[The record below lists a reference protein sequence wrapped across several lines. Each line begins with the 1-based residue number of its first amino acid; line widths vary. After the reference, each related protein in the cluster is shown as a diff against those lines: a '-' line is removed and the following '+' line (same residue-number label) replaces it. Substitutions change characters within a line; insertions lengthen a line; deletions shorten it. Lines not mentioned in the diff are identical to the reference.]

1 MIEPYDISLK
11 KTSFLNFINENMGGQ
26 LEDDLFFTSNEP
38 NAKAIGLCS
47 FYRDDLSLRFYFK
60 WIMLTEKVPAHP
72 PFRIGTR
79 YAERYV
85 SKEFL
90 FDFLKKNHPEQ
101 FEWIVFNQDI
111 LSK

>member
-11 KTSFLNFINENMGGQ
+11 RTSFLNFINENMGGQ
-26 LEDDLFFTSNEP
+26 LEGDLFFISSEP
-38 NAKAIGLCS
+38 NSKAVGLCS
-47 FYRDDLSLRFYFK
+47 FYRDDLGLRFYFK
-60 WIMLTEKVPAHP
+60 WTMSTEKVPAHP

-90 FDFLKKNHPEQ
+90 FDFLKKNYPEQ
-101 FEWIVFNQDI
+101 FEWILFNYGF
-111 LSK
+111 